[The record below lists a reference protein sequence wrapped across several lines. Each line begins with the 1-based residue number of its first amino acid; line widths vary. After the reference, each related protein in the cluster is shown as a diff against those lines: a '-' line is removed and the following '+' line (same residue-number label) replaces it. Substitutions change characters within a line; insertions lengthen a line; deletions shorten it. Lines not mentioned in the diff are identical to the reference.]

1 MNLFRYKISKIIIIL
16 SGLLYLI
23 NPIICHGFDINNNRA
38 KSKRIRNE
46 HLERKREAY
55 KNNRI
60 MRKRKKDAEIIFR
73 GNILFGLGTSNN
85 EQSEATTTAT
95 MFSVANIGFGN
106 TVTILDSQKTINQE
120 TYEFSTNDLYWVFGR
135 SNTFALGY
143 SKLVKGNLK
152 IKINENV
159 YESNKFS
166 GSGYSFIFGSNV
178 GIFEILAGY
187 KYISFKIEEVKF
199 NENKID
205 DKKNSLSQTIIGIGI
220 KY

>member
-85 EQSEATTTAT
+85 KQTQATTTVT
-95 MFSVANIGFGN
+95 MFSIDNIGFGK
-106 TVTILDSQKTINQE
+106 TVTKLDSQIEINQE
-120 TYEFSTNDLYWVFGR
+120 ASEYST
-135 SNTFALGY
+135 
-143 SKLVKGNLK
+143 
-152 IKINENV
+152 
-159 YESNKFS
+159 
-166 GSGYSFIFGSNV
+166 
-178 GIFEILAGY
+178 
-187 KYISFKIEEVKF
+187 
-199 NENKID
+199 NENKSGKWFID
-205 DKKNSLSQTIIGIGI
+205 K
-220 KY
+220 